1 MNLHKWMLHMLWFD
15 CTASP
20 ADLHSLVL
28 RRNTVLSVPV
38 IGHRCTVNL
47 PSQKKM
53 EMFIFKYKGCLR
65 FTGQQRNE
73 AENVPAGPLKTPR
86 IRVVHKHWFL
96 TCWCHALGSGGGS
109 DHLYS
114 FYDLENREGL
124 IFAEWQVVVL
134 SFSFGFFLFHCTFK
148 DEMIHICWC
157 TKSFLECSQFLWMYA
172 CQIKSLNCFLFVVV
186 TPQPC
191 RGTVGT
197 EVLDW

>member
-1 MNLHKWMLHMLWFD
+1 MNLHKWMHHMLWFD

-20 ADLHSLVL
+20 ADRHSLVL

-86 IRVVHKHWFL
+86 VFVIHKHWFL
-96 TCWCHALGSGGGS
+96 TWWCLARGSGGGS
-109 DHLYS
+109 DQLYS
-114 FYDLENREGL
+114 FYDFRELWRPDICWMTGSCAL
-124 IFAEWQVVVL
+124 LFFWLFSVFFLVLSKMKWFIFAGAPSPSLYVEPV
-134 SFSFGFFLFHCTFK
+134 
-148 DEMIHICWC
+148 
-157 TKSFLECSQFLWMYA
+157 TKTPFNHYGCVHA
-172 CQIKSLNCFLFVVV
+172 RLN
-186 TPQPC
+186 P
-191 RGTVGT
+191 
-197 EVLDW
+197 